1 MNDTVARYKSFAG
14 ALLREPDNPEH
25 LINQFALLIND
36 GDRANSKHYL
46 HLAQRAYNAAPN
58 DINAVFSYGSALQR
72 AGKFASAKDVYRWCV
87 DHAPEEWLTRSLHH
101 LGVGGQ
107 RHQLG
112 ALSVLLGVLL
122 PGGGLLHT
130 HIASCALFS
139 AISGSTIAT
148 TAMLGSLLLP
158 QMLQRNY
165 EPKTAMGPILAIG
178 GVDILIPP
186 SGLAV
191 LLGSLAGISI
201 SGLLVGGI
209 VPGLILSALFI
220 GYVLIRCWLNP
231 ALAPQY
237 DDGKP
242 QAGNPWLRLVVTIL
256 PLIGVFAIVVIS
268 MTGGWATP
276 TESSALG
283 AVATVLL
290 AACYRCLTPQ
300 NLWKSLLGTVSISGS
315 LLFII
320 VGATTFAQLLSFSG
334 ATAGLVAVIESS
346 QFSQTTILIGMLGI
360 LLILGFF
367 IDQTSIM
374 MITLPFYMPLL
385 RNMGVDLI
393 WFGILYLL
401 CMQIGLLTPPFGLLL
416 FVLKGVAPPGI
427 SIGMIYRAALPYVW
441 LTMLMMALIFA
452 IPMIVT
458 AFVPG

>member
-1 MNDTVARYKSFAG
+1 MNWVEGSILLFGGLVAVMGLGLPVAFAFLVLNVIG
-14 ALLREPDNPEH
+14 AILFLGGEP
-25 LINQFALLIND
+25 
-36 GDRANSKHYL
+36 G
-46 HLAQRAYNAAPN
+46 LAQLAR
-58 DINAVFSYGSALQR
+58 NAVQSITSFSLTPIPFFVLMGEVLFHSGLAMKSIDAVDAVIRRVPGRLAVVTLV
-72 AGKFASAKDVYRWCV
+72 AGTV
-87 DHAPEEWLTRSLHH
+87 
-101 LGVGGQ
+101 
-107 RHQLG
+107 
-112 ALSVLLGVLL
+112 
-122 PGGGLLHT
+122 
-130 HIASCALFS
+130 FS

-209 VPGLILSALFI
+209 VPGLILSLLFI

-231 ALAPQY
+231 ALAPEY

-242 QAGNPWLRLVVTIL
+242 PVESPWLNLAVTIL
-256 PLIGVFAIVVIS
+256 PLIGVFSIVVLS

-283 AVATVLL
+283 AVVTVAL
-290 AACYRCLTPQ
+290 AACYGCLTRQ

-334 ATAGLVAVIESS
+334 ATAGLVATIESS
-346 QFSQTTILIGMLGI
+346 QFSQTTILIGMLAI

-385 RNMGVDLI
+385 RNMGVDLV

-427 SIGMIYRAALPYVW
+427 SISMIYRAALPYVW
-441 LTMLMMALIFA
+441 LTMLMMALIFL
-452 IPMIVT
+452 IPAMVT
-458 AFVPG
+458 AFVPS

>member
-1 MNDTVARYKSFAG
+1 MSWGGVLALMFASKVGLLLTALPVAFVFF
-14 ALLREPDNPEH
+14 
-25 LINQFALLIND
+25 I
-36 GDRANSKHYL
+36 
-46 HLAQRAYNAAPN
+46 
-58 DINAVFSYGSALQR
+58 INAFGSYLI
-72 AGKFASAKDVYRWCV
+72 F
-87 DHAPEEWLTRSLHH
+87 
-101 LGVGGQ
+101 GGYPGLEQ
-107 RHQLG
+107 MVRNEQ
-112 ALSVLLGVLL
+112 LSVAQFSLVPIPFFVLMGEVL
-122 PGGGLLHT
+122 FHTGLALKSIDAVEAVIRRVPGRLAVVTLVAGT
-130 HIASCALFS
+130 VFS

-220 GYVLIRCWLNP
+220 GYVLVRCWLNP
-231 ALAPQY
+231 ALAPSY

-242 QAGNPWLRLVVTIL
+242 GPARPWLNLALTIL
-256 PLIGVFAIVVIS
+256 PLIGVFAIVVVS
-268 MTGGWATP
+268 MTSGWATP

-290 AACYRCLTPQ
+290 AACYRCLTWQ
-300 NLWKSLLGTVSISGS
+300 SLWKSLLGTVSISGS

-334 ATAGLVAVIESS
+334 ATAGLVALIESS
-346 QFSQTTILIGMLGI
+346 QLNQTTILIGMLLI
-360 LLILGFF
+360 LLVLGFF

-385 RNMGVDLI
+385 RNMGVDLV

-427 SIGMIYRAALPYVW
+427 SIGAIYRAAMPYVW
-441 LTMLMMALIFA
+441 LTIVMMAFIFVVPA
-452 IPMIVT
+452 AVT
-458 AFVPG
+458 AFVPK

>member
-1 MNDTVARYKSFAG
+1 VSWVSVLTLMFASKVGLLLTALPVAFVFFIINIVGSYLIFGGFAG
-14 ALLREPDNPEH
+14 LVQMVSNE
-25 LINQFALLIND
+25 Q
-36 GDRANSKHYL
+36 
-46 HLAQRAYNAAPN
+46 
-58 DINAVFSYGSALQR
+58 
-72 AGKFASAKDVYRWCV
+72 
-87 DHAPEEWLTRSLHH
+87 
-101 LGVGGQ
+101 
-107 RHQLG
+107 
-112 ALSVLLGVLL
+112 LSVAQFSLVPIPFFVLMGEVL
-122 PGGGLLHT
+122 FHTGLAMKSIDAVDAVIRRVPGRL
-130 HIASCALFS
+130 AVVALVAGTVFS

-158 QMLQRNY
+158 QMLERKY

-220 GYVLIRCWLNP
+220 GYVLVRCWLNP
-231 ALAPQY
+231 ALAPAY
-237 DDGKP
+237 DDGRP
-242 QAGNPWLRLVVTIL
+242 HMERPWLNLAVTIV
-256 PLIGVFAIVVIS
+256 PLIGVFAIVVVS
-268 MTGGWATP
+268 MTSGWATP

-290 AACYRCLTPQ
+290 AACYRSLTWQ
-300 NLWKSLLGTVSISGS
+300 NLRKSMLGTLSISGS

-334 ATAGLVAVIESS
+334 ATAGLVGLIENAHLSHV
-346 QFSQTTILIGMLGI
+346 TIQIGMLAV

-416 FVLKGVAPPGI
+416 FVLKGVAPPRVT
-427 SIGMIYRAALPYVW
+427 IGQIYAAAIPYVW
-441 LTMLMMALIFA
+441 LTMVMMGLIFIMPA
-452 IPMIVT
+452 IVT
-458 AFVPG
+458 AFVSD

>member
-1 MNDTVARYKSFAG
+1 MSWASVLALMFASKVGLLLTALPVAFVFFIINIVGSYLIFGGFAG
-14 ALLREPDNPEH
+14 LEQMVRNE
-25 LINQFALLIND
+25 Q
-36 GDRANSKHYL
+36 
-46 HLAQRAYNAAPN
+46 
-58 DINAVFSYGSALQR
+58 
-72 AGKFASAKDVYRWCV
+72 
-87 DHAPEEWLTRSLHH
+87 
-101 LGVGGQ
+101 
-107 RHQLG
+107 
-112 ALSVLLGVLL
+112 LSVAQFSLVPIPFFVLMGEVL
-122 PGGGLLHT
+122 FHTGLAMKSIDAVDAVIHRVPGRL
-130 HIASCALFS
+130 AVVALVAGTVFS

-220 GYVLIRCWLNP
+220 GYVLVRCWLNP
-231 ALAPQY
+231 ALAPAF
-237 DDGKP
+237 DDGRP
-242 QAGNPWLRLVVTIL
+242 RMERPWLNLAVTIL

-290 AACYRCLTPQ
+290 AACYGCLTWQ
-300 NLWKSLLGTVSISGS
+300 SLWKSLLGTVSISGS

-334 ATAGLVAVIESS
+334 ATAGLVALIERLAVQPSDDS
-346 QFSQTTILIGMLGI
+346 DRDAGSPAHSWILHRSNQHHDGYAAVLHAAAAQHG
-360 LLILGFF
+360 GR
-367 IDQTSIM
+367 S
-374 MITLPFYMPLL
+374 
-385 RNMGVDLI
+385 DLVRHS
-393 WFGILYLL
+393 LSALH
-401 CMQIGLLTPPFGLLL
+401 
-416 FVLKGVAPPGI
+416 AD
-427 SIGMIYRAALPYVW
+427 RAADAAVRAPAVCAQRRGA
-441 LTMLMMALIFA
+441 TRHHDRNDI
-452 IPMIVT
+452 
-458 AFVPG
+458 

>member
-1 MNDTVARYKSFAG
+1 VNWVAV
-14 ALLREPDNPEH
+14 LTLM
-25 LINQFALLIND
+25 
-36 GDRANSKHYL
+36 
-46 HLAQRAYNAAPN
+46 
-58 DINAVFSYGSALQR
+58 
-72 AGKFASAKDVYRWCV
+72 FASKVGLL
-87 DHAPEEWLTRSLHH
+87 LTALPVAFVFFIINIAGSYLIFG
-101 LGVGGQ
+101 GVPGLEQ
-107 RHQLG
+107 MVRNEQ
-112 ALSVLLGVLL
+112 LSVAQFSLVPIPFFVLMGEVL
-122 PGGGLLHT
+122 FHTGLAMKSIDAVDAVIRRVPGRLAVVTLVAGT
-130 HIASCALFS
+130 IFS

-231 ALAPQY
+231 ALAPSY
-237 DDGKP
+237 DDELP
-242 QAGNPWLRLVVTIL
+242 QAERPWLNLAVTVI
-256 PLIGVFAIVVIS
+256 PLIGVFAIVVVS

-283 AVATVLL
+283 AVATVLV
-290 AACYRCLTPQ
+290 AACYGCLTRQ

-334 ATAGLVAVIESS
+334 ATAGLVAQVESS
-346 QFSQTTILIGMLGI
+346 NFSQVTILIGMLGV

-385 RNMGVDLI
+385 RNMGIDLI

-427 SIGMIYRAALPYVW
+427 SIGTIYRAAIPYVW
-441 LTMLMMALIFA
+441 LTMLMMALIFM
-452 IPMIVT
+452 IPAIVT

>member
-1 MNDTVARYKSFAG
+1 VSWVSVLTLMFASKVGLLLTALPVAFVFFIINIVGSYLIFGGFAG
-14 ALLREPDNPEH
+14 LEQMVSNE
-25 LINQFALLIND
+25 Q
-36 GDRANSKHYL
+36 
-46 HLAQRAYNAAPN
+46 
-58 DINAVFSYGSALQR
+58 
-72 AGKFASAKDVYRWCV
+72 
-87 DHAPEEWLTRSLHH
+87 
-101 LGVGGQ
+101 
-107 RHQLG
+107 
-112 ALSVLLGVLL
+112 LSVAQFSLVPIPFFVLMGEVL
-122 PGGGLLHT
+122 FHTGLAMKSIDAVDAVIRRVPGRL
-130 HIASCALFS
+130 AVVALVAGTVFS

-158 QMLQRNY
+158 QMLERKY
-165 EPKTAMGPILAIG
+165 EPKTAIGPILAIG

-220 GYVLIRCWLNP
+220 GYVLVRCWLNP
-231 ALAPQY
+231 ALAPAY
-237 DDGKP
+237 DDGRP
-242 QAGNPWLRLVVTIL
+242 RMQSPWLNLALTII
-256 PLIGVFAIVVIS
+256 PLIGVFAIVVVS
-268 MTGGWATP
+268 MTSGWATP

-290 AACYRCLTPQ
+290 AACYRSLTWQ
-300 NLWKSLLGTVSISGS
+300 NLRKSMLGTLSISGS

-334 ATAGLVAVIESS
+334 ATAGLVGLIENSHLS
-346 QFSQTTILIGMLGI
+346 HVTIQIGMLAV

-416 FVLKGVAPPGI
+416 FVLKGVAPPRVT
-427 SIGMIYRAALPYVW
+427 IGQIYAAAIPYVW
-441 LTMLMMALIFA
+441 LTMVMMGLIFIMPA
-452 IPMIVT
+452 IVT
-458 AFVPG
+458 AFVSD

>member
-1 MNDTVARYKSFAG
+1 VSWASILTVMFTSKVGLLLTALPVAFVFFIINIVGSYLIFGGVAG
-14 ALLREPDNPEH
+14 LEQMVRNE
-25 LINQFALLIND
+25 Q
-36 GDRANSKHYL
+36 
-46 HLAQRAYNAAPN
+46 
-58 DINAVFSYGSALQR
+58 
-72 AGKFASAKDVYRWCV
+72 
-87 DHAPEEWLTRSLHH
+87 
-101 LGVGGQ
+101 
-107 RHQLG
+107 
-112 ALSVLLGVLL
+112 LSVAQFSLVPIPLFVLMGEVL
-122 PGGGLLHT
+122 FHTGLAMKSIDAVDAVIQRVPGRL
-130 HIASCALFS
+130 AVVALVAGTVFS

-165 EPKTAMGPILAIG
+165 EPKTAIGPILAIG

-220 GYVLIRCWLNP
+220 GYVILRCWINP
-231 ALAPQY
+231 SLAPSY
-237 DDGKP
+237 DDGRPKV
-242 QAGNPWLRLVVTIL
+242 ARPWLNLTVTVL

-283 AVATVLL
+283 ALATILL
-290 AACYRCLTPQ
+290 ALCYGSLTRA
-300 NLWKSLLGTVSISGS
+300 NLWKSFIGTISISGS

-334 ATAGLVAVIESS
+334 ATAGLVETIQSS
-346 QFSQTTILIGMLGI
+346 QFSQNTVLIGMLAI

-374 MITLPFYMPLL
+374 MITLPFYMPIL
-385 RNMGVDLI
+385 RTFGVDLV

-427 SIGMIYRAALPYVW
+427 SVGTIYRAAIPYVW
-441 LTMLMMALIFA
+441 LTLLMMALIFIFPA
-452 IPMIVT
+452 IVT
-458 AFVPG
+458 AFVTD

>member
-1 MNDTVARYKSFAG
+1 VSWGTVLAVMFTSKVG
-14 ALLREPDNPEH
+14 LLLTALPVAFVFFIINLFGSW
-25 LINQFALLIND
+25 LIF
-36 GDRANSKHYL
+36 
-46 HLAQRAYNAAPN
+46 
-58 DINAVFSYGSALQR
+58 
-72 AGKFASAKDVYRWCV
+72 
-87 DHAPEEWLTRSLHH
+87 
-101 LGVGGQ
+101 GGMPGLEQ
-107 RHQLG
+107 MVRNEQ
-112 ALSVLLGVLL
+112 LSVAQFSLVPIPFFVLMGEIL
-122 PGGGLLHT
+122 FHTGLAMKSIDAVDAVIRRVPGRLAVVTLVAGT
-130 HIASCALFS
+130 VFS

-209 VPGLILSALFI
+209 VPGLILSLLFI

-231 ALAPQY
+231 ALAPEY

-242 QAGNPWLRLVVTIL
+242 PVESPWLNLAVTIL
-256 PLIGVFAIVVIS
+256 PLIGVFSIVVLS

-283 AVATVLL
+283 AVVTVAL
-290 AACYRCLTPQ
+290 AACYGCLTRQ

-334 ATAGLVAVIESS
+334 ATAGLVATIESS
-346 QFSQTTILIGMLGI
+346 QFSQTTILIGMLAI

-385 RNMGVDLI
+385 RNMGVDLV

-427 SIGMIYRAALPYVW
+427 SISMIYRAALPYVW
-441 LTMLMMALIFA
+441 LTMLMMALIFL
-452 IPMIVT
+452 IPAMVT
-458 AFVPG
+458 AFVPS

>member
-1 MNDTVARYKSFAG
+1 VTWG
-14 ALLREPDNPEH
+14 AIL
-25 LINQFALLIND
+25 ALM
-36 GDRANSKHYL
+36 
-46 HLAQRAYNAAPN
+46 
-58 DINAVFSYGSALQR
+58 
-72 AGKFASAKDVYRWCV
+72 FASKVGLL
-87 DHAPEEWLTRSLHH
+87 LTALPVAFVFFIINI
-101 LGVGGQ
+101 VGSYLIFGGYPGLQ
-107 RHQLG
+107 QMVRNEQ
-112 ALSVLLGVLL
+112 LSVAQFSLVPIPFFVLMGEVL
-122 PGGGLLHT
+122 FHTGLAMKSIDAIEAVIRRVPGRLAVVTLVAGT
-130 HIASCALFS
+130 VFS

-201 SGLLVGGI
+201 SGLLIGGI

-231 ALAPQY
+231 ALAPGY
-237 DDGKP
+237 DDKAAPRTGH
-242 QAGNPWLRLVVTIL
+242 PWLNLCITIL
-256 PLIGVFAIVVIS
+256 PLIGVFAIVVVS

-276 TESSALG
+276 TESSAIG

-290 AACYRCLTPQ
+290 AACYRCLTWK
-300 NLWKSLLGTVSISGS
+300 NLWKSLIGTVSISAS

-334 ATAGLVAVIESS
+334 ATGGLVAMVEQAQLSPVTV
-346 QFSQTTILIGMLGI
+346 QIGMLAV

-385 RNMGVDLI
+385 RAMGVDQI

-427 SIGMIYRAALPYVW
+427 TIGLIYRAAIPYVW
-441 LTMLMMALIFA
+441 LTMLMMALIFMFPA
-452 IPMIVT
+452 IVT
-458 AFVPG
+458 AFVPS

>member
-1 MNDTVARYKSFAG
+1 VNWG
-14 ALLREPDNPEH
+14 AVL
-25 LINQFALLIND
+25 ALM
-36 GDRANSKHYL
+36 
-46 HLAQRAYNAAPN
+46 
-58 DINAVFSYGSALQR
+58 
-72 AGKFASAKDVYRWCV
+72 FASKVGLL
-87 DHAPEEWLTRSLHH
+87 LTALPVAFVFFIINI
-101 LGVGGQ
+101 VGSYLIFGGFPGLEQ
-107 RHQLG
+107 MVRNEQ
-112 ALSVLLGVLL
+112 LSVAQFSLVPIPFFVLMGEVL
-122 PGGGLLHT
+122 FHTGLAMKSIDAVDAVIRRVPGRLAVVSLVAGT
-130 HIASCALFS
+130 VFS

-220 GYVLIRCWLNP
+220 GYVLLRCWLNP
-231 ALAPQY
+231 DLAPAY
-237 DDGKP
+237 DDGTAHP
-242 QAGNPWLRLVVTIL
+242 GNPWVRLCMTIL

-290 AACYRCLTPQ
+290 AACYRCLSWK
-300 NLWKSLLGTVSISGS
+300 NLTKSLIGTVSISGS

-334 ATAGLVAVIESS
+334 ATAGLVAMVE
-346 QFSQTTILIGMLGI
+346 QANLAPVTIQIGMLAV

-367 IDQTSIM
+367 IDQVSIM

-385 RNMGVDLI
+385 RGMGVDLI

-416 FVLKGVAPPGI
+416 FVLKGVAPPEI
-427 SIGMIYRAALPYVW
+427 TIGMIYRAAIPYVW
-441 LTMLMMALIFA
+441 LTMLMMALIFM
-452 IPMIVT
+452 IPAIVT
-458 AFVPG
+458 AFAPS

>member
-1 MNDTVARYKSFAG
+1 VPGRLAVVALVAG
-14 ALLREPDNPEH
+14 T
-25 LINQFALLIND
+25 I
-36 GDRANSKHYL
+36 
-46 HLAQRAYNAAPN
+46 
-58 DINAVFSYGSALQR
+58 
-72 AGKFASAKDVYRWCV
+72 
-87 DHAPEEWLTRSLHH
+87 
-101 LGVGGQ
+101 
-107 RHQLG
+107 
-112 ALSVLLGVLL
+112 
-122 PGGGLLHT
+122 
-130 HIASCALFS
+130 FS

-158 QMLQRNY
+158 QMLERKYDQ
-165 EPKTAMGPILAIG
+165 KTAMGPILAIG

-220 GYVLIRCWLNP
+220 GYVLLRCWINP
-231 ALAPQY
+231 ALAPAF
-237 DDGKP
+237 DDGSP
-242 QAGNPWLRLVVTIL
+242 RAQHPWLNLLVTVV
-256 PLIGVFAIVVIS
+256 PLIAVFAIVVVS
-268 MTGGWATP
+268 MTQGWATP

-283 AVATVLL
+283 ALATILL
-290 AACYRCLTPQ
+290 AACYRCLTAH
-300 NLWKSLLGTVSISGS
+300 NLWKAFRGTLSISGS

-334 ATAGLVAVIESS
+334 ATSGLVALVEGS
-346 QFSQTTILIGMLGI
+346 QLSQTTIMIGMLAI

-385 RNMGVDLI
+385 RGFGVDLV

-427 SIGMIYRAALPYVW
+427 TVGTIYRAAIPYVW
-441 LTMLMMALIFA
+441 LTMLMMALIFV
-452 IPMIVT
+452 IPSIVT
-458 AFVPG
+458 AFAPS

>member
-1 MNDTVARYKSFAG
+1 VNWGSILGLMFTAKV
-14 ALLREPDNPEH
+14 ALLLTALPVAFVFFIINIAGSY
-25 LINQFALLIND
+25 LIF
-36 GDRANSKHYL
+36 G
-46 HLAQRAYNAAPN
+46 
-58 DINAVFSYGSALQR
+58 GT
-72 AGKFASAKDVYRWCV
+72 AGLEQMVRN
-87 DHAPEEWLTRSLHH
+87 E
-101 LGVGGQ
+101 Q
-107 RHQLG
+107 
-112 ALSVLLGVLL
+112 LSVAQFSLVPIPLFVLMGEVLFHTGLAMKSVDAVDAVIRRVPGRLAGV
-122 PGGGLLHT
+122 
-130 HIASCALFS
+130 ALVAGTIFS

-158 QMLQRNY
+158 QMLERKYDQ
-165 EPKTAMGPILAIG
+165 KTAIGPILAIG

-201 SGLLVGGI
+201 SGLLIGGI

-220 GYVLIRCWLNP
+220 GYVLLRCWINP
-231 ALAPQY
+231 TLAPAF
-237 DDGKP
+237 DDGSP
-242 QAGNPWLRLVVTIL
+242 RAQHPWLNLLVTVV
-256 PLIGVFAIVVIS
+256 PLIAVFAIVVVS
-268 MTGGWATP
+268 MTQGWATP

-283 AVATVLL
+283 ALATILL
-290 AACYRCLTPQ
+290 AACYRCLTRH
-300 NLWKSLLGTVSISGS
+300 NLWKAFRGTLSISGS

-334 ATAGLVAVIESS
+334 ATSGLVALVEGS
-346 QFSQTTILIGMLGI
+346 QLSQTTIMIGMLAI

-385 RNMGVDLI
+385 RGFGVDLV

-427 SIGMIYRAALPYVW
+427 TVGTIYRAAIPYVW
-441 LTMLMMALIFA
+441 LTMLMMALIFV
-452 IPMIVT
+452 IPSIVT
-458 AFVPG
+458 AFAPS

>member
-1 MNDTVARYKSFAG
+1 MFTAKVGLLLTALPVAFVFFIINIVGSYLIFGGTAG
-14 ALLREPDNPEH
+14 LEQMVRNE
-25 LINQFALLIND
+25 Q
-36 GDRANSKHYL
+36 
-46 HLAQRAYNAAPN
+46 
-58 DINAVFSYGSALQR
+58 
-72 AGKFASAKDVYRWCV
+72 
-87 DHAPEEWLTRSLHH
+87 
-101 LGVGGQ
+101 
-107 RHQLG
+107 
-112 ALSVLLGVLL
+112 LSVAQFSLVPIPLFVLMGEVL
-122 PGGGLLHT
+122 FHTGLAMKSIDAVDAVIRRVPGRLAVVTLVAGT
-130 HIASCALFS
+130 IFS

-158 QMLQRNY
+158 QMLERRY

-201 SGLLVGGI
+201 SGLLIGGI

-231 ALAPQY
+231 ALAPGY
-237 DDGKP
+237 DDLAAP
-242 QAGNPWLRLVVTIL
+242 QTGHPWLYLCVTIL

-276 TESSALG
+276 TESSAIG

-290 AACYRCLTPQ
+290 AACYRCLSWKS
-300 NLWKSLLGTVSISGS
+300 LWKSLIGTVSISGS

-334 ATAGLVAVIESS
+334 ATAGLVALIESS
-346 QFSQTTILIGMLGI
+346 HFAPVTVQIGMLAV

-427 SIGMIYRAALPYVW
+427 TIGMIYRAAIPYVW
-441 LTMLMMALIFA
+441 LTMLMMALIFV
-452 IPMIVT
+452 IPAIVT
-458 AFVPG
+458 AFVPK

>member
-1 MNDTVARYKSFAG
+1 VSWVTILTLMFASKVG
-14 ALLREPDNPEH
+14 L
-25 LINQFALLIND
+25 LLIALPVAFVFFIINIA
-36 GDRANSKHYL
+36 GSYL
-46 HLAQRAYNAAPN
+46 IFGGY
-58 DINAVFSYGSALQR
+58 
-72 AGKFASAKDVYRWCV
+72 AGLEQMVRN
-87 DHAPEEWLTRSLHH
+87 E
-101 LGVGGQ
+101 Q
-107 RHQLG
+107 
-112 ALSVLLGVLL
+112 LSVAQFSLVPIPLFVLMGEVL
-122 PGGGLLHT
+122 FHTGLAMKSVDAVDAVIRRVPGRL
-130 HIASCALFS
+130 AVVALVAGTIFS

-220 GYVLIRCWLNP
+220 GYVILRCWLDP
-231 ALAPQY
+231 SLAPAY
-237 DDGKP
+237 DDGQP
-242 QAGNPWLRLVVTIL
+242 AVASPWLNLAVTVL
-256 PLIGVFAIVVIS
+256 PLIGVFAIVVVS

-276 TESSALG
+276 TESSAIG

-290 AACYRCLTPQ
+290 ALIYGSLTWK
-300 NLWKSLLGTVSISGS
+300 NLWKSLLGTLSISGS

-334 ATAGLVAVIESS
+334 ATAGLVALIEGS
-346 QFSQTTILIGMLGI
+346 QFSQTTILIGMLAV
-360 LLILGFF
+360 LLVLGFF

-374 MITLPFYMPLL
+374 MITLPFYMPIL

-427 SIGMIYRAALPYVW
+427 TVGTIYRAAIPYVW
-441 LTMLMMALIFA
+441 LTILMMALIFV
-452 IPMIVT
+452 IPCIVT
-458 AFVPG
+458 AFVSN

>member
-1 MNDTVARYKSFAG
+1 VSWVSILTLM
-14 ALLREPDNPEH
+14 
-25 LINQFALLIND
+25 
-36 GDRANSKHYL
+36 
-46 HLAQRAYNAAPN
+46 
-58 DINAVFSYGSALQR
+58 
-72 AGKFASAKDVYRWCV
+72 FASKVGLL
-87 DHAPEEWLTRSLHH
+87 LTALPVAFVFFIINIFGSYLIFG
-101 LGVGGQ
+101 GVPGLQ
-107 RHQLG
+107 QMVRNEQ
-112 ALSVLLGVLL
+112 LSVAQFSLVPIPFFVLMGEVL
-122 PGGGLLHT
+122 FHTGLAMKSIDAVDAVIRRVPGRL
-130 HIASCALFS
+130 AVVALVAGTVFS

-158 QMLQRNY
+158 QMLARNY
-165 EPKTAMGPILAIG
+165 EQKTAMGPILAIG

-209 VPGLILSALFI
+209 VPGLILSCLFI
-220 GYVLIRCWLNP
+220 GYVLLRCWMNP
-231 ALAPQY
+231 KLAPAY
-237 DDGKP
+237 DDGRPKVER
-242 QAGNPWLRLVVTIL
+242 PWLNLAVTIL
-256 PLIGVFAIVVIS
+256 PLIGVFAIVVLS

-300 NLWKSLLGTVSISGS
+300 SLWKSLLGTVAISGS

-346 QFSQTTILIGMLGI
+346 QLSQTTVLLGMLAI

-374 MITLPFYMPLL
+374 MITLPFYMPIL
-385 RNMGVDLI
+385 RNMGVDLV

-416 FVLKGVAPPGI
+416 FVLTGVAPPGI
-427 SIGMIYRAALPYVW
+427 TIGAIYRAAIPYVW
-441 LTMLMMALIFA
+441 LTMLMMALIFVA
-452 IPMIVT
+452 PAIVT
-458 AFVPG
+458 AFVPK

>member
-1 MNDTVARYKSFAG
+1 MALVAG
-14 ALLREPDNPEH
+14 T
-25 LINQFALLIND
+25 I
-36 GDRANSKHYL
+36 
-46 HLAQRAYNAAPN
+46 
-58 DINAVFSYGSALQR
+58 
-72 AGKFASAKDVYRWCV
+72 
-87 DHAPEEWLTRSLHH
+87 
-101 LGVGGQ
+101 
-107 RHQLG
+107 
-112 ALSVLLGVLL
+112 
-122 PGGGLLHT
+122 
-130 HIASCALFS
+130 FS

-201 SGLLVGGI
+201 SGLLIGGI

-220 GYVLIRCWLNP
+220 GYVLMRCWLNP
-231 ALAPQY
+231 SLAPAY
-237 DDGKP
+237 DDGQP
-242 QAGNPWLRLVVTIL
+242 AVAESLAQSRRHRPAADRSVRHRRRQHDRRLGNADGIERDRRGGDRAAGGLLWLPDPAKIFGSRCSARCRF
-256 PLIGVFAIVVIS
+256 PARS
-268 MTGGWATP
+268 CSS
-276 TESSALG
+276 SSA
-283 AVATVLL
+283 
-290 AACYRCLTPQ
+290 RRP
-300 NLWKSLLGTVSISGS
+300 SRSFS
-315 LLFII
+315 
-320 VGATTFAQLLSFSG
+320 SFSG
-334 ATAGLVAVIESS
+334 ATAGLVALIEGS
-346 QFSQTTILIGMLGI
+346 QFSQMTILIGMLAV

-427 SIGMIYRAALPYVW
+427 SIGMIYRAAIPYVW
-441 LTMLMMALIFA
+441 LTMLMMALIFV
-452 IPMIVT
+452 IPCIVT
-458 AFVPG
+458 AFVPS

>member
-1 MNDTVARYKSFAG
+1 VSWGSVLTLMFASKVGLLLMALPVAFVFFIINIAGSYLIFGGFAG
-14 ALLREPDNPEH
+14 LEQMVRNE
-25 LINQFALLIND
+25 Q
-36 GDRANSKHYL
+36 
-46 HLAQRAYNAAPN
+46 
-58 DINAVFSYGSALQR
+58 
-72 AGKFASAKDVYRWCV
+72 
-87 DHAPEEWLTRSLHH
+87 
-101 LGVGGQ
+101 
-107 RHQLG
+107 
-112 ALSVLLGVLL
+112 LSVAQFSLVPIPFFVLMGEVL
-122 PGGGLLHT
+122 FHTGLAMKSIDAVDAVIRRVPGRL
-130 HIASCALFS
+130 AVVALVAGTVFS

-158 QMLQRNY
+158 QMLQRKY

-220 GYVLIRCWLNP
+220 GYVLLRCWLNP
-231 ALAPQY
+231 ALAPGY
-237 DDGKP
+237 DDGRP
-242 QAGNPWLRLVVTIL
+242 RVQHPWLNLAVTIL
-256 PLIGVFAIVVIS
+256 PLIGVFAVVMVS
-268 MTGGWATP
+268 MTSGWATP

-290 AACYRCLTPQ
+290 AACYGCLTRQ

-334 ATAGLVAVIESS
+334 ATAGLVALIEGS
-346 QFSQTTILIGMLGI
+346 QFSQVTILIGMLAI

-427 SIGMIYRAALPYVW
+427 SVGLIYRAAIPYVW
-441 LTMLMMALIFA
+441 LTLLMMALIFV
-452 IPMIVT
+452 IPAIVT

>member
-1 MNDTVARYKSFAG
+1 VSWVTILTLMFASKVG
-14 ALLREPDNPEH
+14 L
-25 LINQFALLIND
+25 LLIALPVAFVFFIINIA
-36 GDRANSKHYL
+36 GSYL
-46 HLAQRAYNAAPN
+46 IFGGY
-58 DINAVFSYGSALQR
+58 
-72 AGKFASAKDVYRWCV
+72 AGLEQMVRN
-87 DHAPEEWLTRSLHH
+87 E
-101 LGVGGQ
+101 Q
-107 RHQLG
+107 
-112 ALSVLLGVLL
+112 LSVAQFSLVPIPLFVLMGEVL
-122 PGGGLLHT
+122 FHTGLAMKSVDAVDAVIRRVPGRL
-130 HIASCALFS
+130 AVVALVAGTIFS

-220 GYVLIRCWLNP
+220 GYVILRCWLDP
-231 ALAPQY
+231 SLAPAY
-237 DDGKP
+237 DDGQP
-242 QAGNPWLRLVVTIL
+242 AFASPWLNLAVTVL
-256 PLIGVFAIVVIS
+256 PLIGVFAIVVVS

-276 TESSALG
+276 TESSAIG

-290 AACYRCLTPQ
+290 ALIYGSLTWK
-300 NLWKSLLGTVSISGS
+300 NLWKSLLGTLSISGS

-334 ATAGLVAVIESS
+334 ATAGLVALIEGS
-346 QFSQTTILIGMLGI
+346 QFSQTTILIGMLAV

-374 MITLPFYMPLL
+374 MITLPFYMPIL

-427 SIGMIYRAALPYVW
+427 TVGTIYRAAIPYVW
-441 LTMLMMALIFA
+441 LTILMMALIFV
-452 IPMIVT
+452 IPGIVT
-458 AFVPG
+458 AFVSN

>member
-1 MNDTVARYKSFAG
+1 MNWG
-14 ALLREPDNPEH
+14 AVLTLM
-25 LINQFALLIND
+25 
-36 GDRANSKHYL
+36 
-46 HLAQRAYNAAPN
+46 
-58 DINAVFSYGSALQR
+58 
-72 AGKFASAKDVYRWCV
+72 FASKVGLL
-87 DHAPEEWLTRSLHH
+87 LTALPVAFVFFIINIAGSYLIF
-101 LGVGGQ
+101 GGFPGLEQ
-107 RHQLG
+107 MVRNEQ
-112 ALSVLLGVLL
+112 LSVAQFSLVPIPFFVLMGEVL
-122 PGGGLLHT
+122 FHTGLAMKSIDAVDAVIRRVPGRLAVVTLVAGT
-130 HIASCALFS
+130 IFS

-231 ALAPQY
+231 ALAPSY
-237 DDGKP
+237 DDELP
-242 QAGNPWLRLVVTIL
+242 QAERPWLNLAVTVI

-283 AVATVLL
+283 AVATVLV
-290 AACYRCLTPQ
+290 AACYGCLTRQ

-334 ATAGLVAVIESS
+334 ATAGLVAQVESS
-346 QFSQTTILIGMLGI
+346 NFSQVTILIGMLGGPADPRI
-360 LLILGFF
+360 LHRP
-367 IDQTSIM
+367 DQHH
-374 MITLPFYMPLL
+374 
-385 RNMGVDLI
+385 DDHAA
-393 WFGILYLL
+393 
-401 CMQIGLLTPPFGLLL
+401 
-416 FVLKGVAPPGI
+416 VLHAAVA
-427 SIGMIYRAALPYVW
+427 
-441 LTMLMMALIFA
+441 
-452 IPMIVT
+452 
-458 AFVPG
+458 

>member
-1 MNDTVARYKSFAG
+1 MSWGAVLALMFTSKVGLLLTALPVAFVFFIINIFGSY
-14 ALLREPDNPEH
+14 
-25 LINQFALLIND
+25 LIF
-36 GDRANSKHYL
+36 G
-46 HLAQRAYNAAPN
+46 
-58 DINAVFSYGSALQR
+58 
-72 AGKFASAKDVYRWCV
+72 
-87 DHAPEEWLTRSLHH
+87 
-101 LGVGGQ
+101 GVPGLEQ
-107 RHQLG
+107 MVRNEQ
-112 ALSVLLGVLL
+112 LSVAQFSLVPIPFFVLMGEVL
-122 PGGGLLHT
+122 FHTGLAMKSIDAVDAVIRRVPGRL
-130 HIASCALFS
+130 AVVALVAGTIFS

-165 EPKTAMGPILAIG
+165 EPRTAMGPILAIG

-220 GYVLIRCWLNP
+220 GYVLIRCWLDP

-237 DDGKP
+237 DDGKRP
-242 QAGNPWLRLVVTIL
+242 EGNPWLNLAVTIL

-290 AACYRCLTPQ
+290 AACYRCLSWQ
-300 NLWKSLLGTVSISGS
+300 GLWKSLMGTVSISGS

-346 QFSQTTILIGMLGI
+346 QLGQTTILIGMLAI

-427 SIGMIYRAALPYVW
+427 TIGMIYRAALPYVW
-441 LTMLMMALIFA
+441 LTMLMMALIFV
-452 IPMIVT
+452 IPAIVT
-458 AFVPG
+458 AFAPG

>member
-1 MNDTVARYKSFAG
+1 MFASKVGLLLTALPVAFVFFIINIVGSYLIFGGFAG
-14 ALLREPDNPEH
+14 LEQMVRNE
-25 LINQFALLIND
+25 Q
-36 GDRANSKHYL
+36 
-46 HLAQRAYNAAPN
+46 
-58 DINAVFSYGSALQR
+58 
-72 AGKFASAKDVYRWCV
+72 
-87 DHAPEEWLTRSLHH
+87 
-101 LGVGGQ
+101 
-107 RHQLG
+107 
-112 ALSVLLGVLL
+112 LSVAQFSLVPIPLFVLMGEVL
-122 PGGGLLHT
+122 FHTGLAMKSVDAVDAVIRRVPGRL
-130 HIASCALFS
+130 AVVALVAGTVFS

-165 EPKTAMGPILAIG
+165 EPKTAIGPILAIG

-220 GYVLIRCWLNP
+220 GYVVMRCWLNP
-231 ALAPQY
+231 ALAPVY
-237 DDGKP
+237 EDEHAPKRH
-242 QAGNPWLRLVVTIL
+242 PWVNLIVTVV
-256 PLIGVFAIVVIS
+256 PLIGVFAIVVVS
-268 MTGGWATP
+268 MTSGWATP

-283 AVATVLL
+283 ALSTVIL
-290 AACYRCLTPQ
+290 AACYGSLTRK
-300 NLWKSLLGTVSISGS
+300 NLWKSLIGTISISGS

-334 ATAGLVAVIESS
+334 ATAGLVAMIESS
-346 QFSQTTILIGMLGI
+346 GLPQTAVLIGMLAI

-385 RNMGVDLI
+385 RSMGVDLV

-427 SIGMIYRAALPYVW
+427 TIGMIYRAAIPYVW
-441 LTMLMMALIFA
+441 LTMLMMALIF
-452 IPMIVT
+452 IFPSIVT
-458 AFVPG
+458 AFVTN

>member
-1 MNDTVARYKSFAG
+1 VNW
-14 ALLREPDNPEH
+14 
-25 LINQFALLIND
+25 
-36 GDRANSKHYL
+36 
-46 HLAQRAYNAAPN
+46 AA
-58 DINAVFSYGSALQR
+58 VLSLM
-72 AGKFASAKDVYRWCV
+72 FASKVGLL
-87 DHAPEEWLTRSLHH
+87 LTALPVAFVFFIINIAGSYLIF
-101 LGVGGQ
+101 GGLPGLEQ
-107 RHQLG
+107 MVRNEQ
-112 ALSVLLGVLL
+112 LSVAQFSLVPIPFFVLMGEVL
-122 PGGGLLHT
+122 FHTGLAMKSIDAIEAVIRRVPGRLAVVTLVAGT
-130 HIASCALFS
+130 VFS

-201 SGLLVGGI
+201 SGLLIGGI

-231 ALAPQY
+231 ALAPNY
-237 DDGKP
+237 EETAP
-242 QAGNPWLRLVVTIL
+242 QGGHPWLDLCITIL
-256 PLIGVFAIVVIS
+256 PLIGVFAIVVVS

-290 AACYRCLTPQ
+290 AACYRCLSWKG
-300 NLWKSLLGTVSISGS
+300 LWKSLLGTVSISGS

-334 ATAGLVAVIESS
+334 ATAGLVAMVEQAQLSPVTV
-346 QFSQTTILIGMLGI
+346 QIGMLAV

-385 RNMGVDLI
+385 RNMGVDQI

-427 SIGMIYRAALPYVW
+427 TIGLIYRAAIPYVW
-441 LTMLMMALIFA
+441 LTMLMMALIFVFPA
-452 IPMIVT
+452 IVT
-458 AFVPG
+458 AFVPK